1 MTPPTSDSAGLLR
14 VLQDLRIGFEI
25 VTERV
30 AKASRLNP
38 RDLSVLDV
46 LHAEGPAT
54 PKTIADRTGIQ
65 PTTLTAVL
73 TRLERDGRV
82 NRYRNPQDARSSM
95 VAVTE
100 QTVHELARLYAD
112 VNDNLTRSFTAL
124 AAPDRAVIVSFL
136 QGLVTT
142 IHEAHTSGP
151 IPPRPP
157 TSQSAKPSA
166 SIRQHTA
173 SPPKTSTRQR

>member
-1 MTPPTSDSAGLLR
+1 MTPSTTDSADLLR

-54 PKTIADRTGIQ
+54 PKTIADRTCIQ
-65 PTTLTAVL
+65 PTTLTAIL

-82 NRYRNPQDARSSM
+82 SRYRNPDDARSSM
-95 VAVTE
+95 LAVTE
-100 QTVHELARLYAD
+100 PLR
-112 VNDNLTRSFTAL
+112 
-124 AAPDRAVIVSFL
+124 
-136 QGLVTT
+136 
-142 IHEAHTSGP
+142 
-151 IPPRPP
+151 
-157 TSQSAKPSA
+157 
-166 SIRQHTA
+166 
-173 SPPKTSTRQR
+173 